1 MKLLSYL
8 LCPLLLLGLFTSPA
22 FAGDMTLI
30 HSGESLILHEDNTW
44 EFENRNAEELEEDF
58 EITLDDNRIIRVSAE
73 GTWRFVKKSELKAK
87 DVLPINHIS
96 AKGTAQHQVLAEA
109 SAVAMKN
116 AVLKA
121 TTKLKAAIK
130 TKKLNFN
137 RLQDCVRRVEKDV
150 DSEESFTKGKG
161 WSVKTQIILDK
172 GSILAVLDCEE
183 VKKEKKEEKTEG
195 KAEGKTEEK
204 KAEETKKQ

>member
-1 MKLLSYL
+1 MKPRSLLLY
-8 LCPLLLLGLFTSPA
+8 PLLLIGLFTFSV
-22 FAGDMTLI
+22 FAGDMTLV
-30 HSGESLILHEDNTW
+30 HSGENLILHDDNTW
-44 EFENRNAEELEEDF
+44 EFENKNAEELEEDF

-73 GTWRFVKKSELKAK
+73 GSWRFVDKSELKAK
-87 DVLPINHIS
+87 DVLPVNHIS
-96 AKGTAQHQVLAEA
+96 AKGTAQHQVLSQA

-116 AVLKA
+116 AVNKA
-121 TTKLKAAIK
+121 TKKLKAAIK

-161 WSVKTQIILDK
+161 WSVKTLIILDK

-183 VKKEKKEEKTEG
+183 VKKEKKTEG
-195 KAEGKTEEK
+195 KAEGKTEK
-204 KAEETKKQ
+204 KKPAETKK

>member
-1 MKLLSYL
+1 MKLLSYI
-8 LCPLLLLGLFTSPA
+8 LCPLLLLGLFTVPSL
-22 FAGDMTLI
+22 AGDMTLVQG
-30 HSGESLILHEDNTW
+30 GENLILHDDNTW
-44 EFENRNAEELEEDF
+44 VFENKNAEELEEDF
-58 EITLDDNRIIRVSAE
+58 EITLDDDRIIRISAE
-73 GTWRFVKKSELKAK
+73 GTWRFVEKSELKAK
-87 DVLPINHIS
+87 DVLPVNHIS
-96 AKGTAQHQVLAEA
+96 AKGTAQHQVLSEA

-116 AVLKA
+116 AVNKA

-161 WSVKTQIILDK
+161 WSVTTQIILDK

-183 VKKEKKEEKTEG
+183 VKKEEGAEK
-195 KAEGKTEEK
+195 KAEVKPEEK
-204 KAEETKKQ
+204 KAEETKQQ